1 MDFKLTEEQL
11 MIRQTFRDFAQKEV
25 KPLSRILDAKPDPK
39 DCIDWNLVKKASDL
53 GVNVL
58 ALPEE
63 WGGTNAD
70 IITRLIVQEELAAAD
85 VGFAD
90 LMRDHGRFFTHMS
103 KEQRDEFLPQYL
115 ADYTFFTAGAHTE
128 PDHGT
133 DDIMG
138 HADPA
143 ASIQTYAEKRGD
155 EYILNGTKHFISHA
169 GIAKLYGIWA
179 RTDKKLPIHQCNY
192 GFLVPANTPGLK
204 IGKFMNKM
212 GRRLLINAEI
222 ILEDV
227 HVPIEH
233 KIPPKSNMDGWTQ
246 GNESVNQGV
255 LLICA
260 NIIGLCRCAYEETL
274 NYARTR
280 IQGAKP
286 IIQHQNIAVKLAEM
300 KVKIEACRS
309 LVWQH
314 AWCMENNYN
323 FDIQMWKLIKGFVN
337 KMSVD
342 IIHNAVDIHGGLGI
356 DRDLPIEKYLRD
368 VYSTLHGMGMPDISL
383 IRGAPTLT
391 TD

>member
-1 MDFKLTEEQL
+1 MDFKLTEEHL
-11 MIRQTFRDFAQKEV
+11 MIRQTFRNFAQKEV

-39 DCIDWNLVKKASDL
+39 DCIDWNLVKKVSDL
-53 GVNVL
+53 GVKVL

-85 VGFAD
+85 IGFAD
-90 LMRDHGRFFTHMS
+90 LMREHGRHFAQMT

-115 ADYTFFTAGAHTE
+115 ADYTYFIAEAHTE

-133 DDIMG
+133 DDLTRY
-138 HADPA
+138 ADPA

-169 GIAKLYGIWA
+169 GIAKLYWIFA
-179 RTDKKLPIHQCNY
+179 RTDKKLHINECEA
-192 GFLVPANTPGLK
+192 GFIVPSDTPGLT

-212 GRRLLINAEI
+212 GRRLLMNAEI

-227 HVPIEH
+227 HVPA
-233 KIPPKSNMDGWTQ
+233 KYKLPGIPSAGA
-246 GNESVNQGV
+246 
-255 LLICA
+255 LIICA

-274 NYARTR
+274 NYARAR

-314 AWCMENNYN
+314 AWYTENNYN
-323 FDIQMWKLIKGFVN
+323 YDPQMYKLIKGFVN

-368 VYSTLHGMGMPDISL
+368 VYSTLHGVGMPDTSL